1 MDRPTDLTGRTGGDP
16 DEGSDDVVGAF
27 RAALG
32 EGHGSSSGS
41 ETRTTTSGASEQ
53 SRRQAPSSLLAA
65 VERRAARLHRR
76 RQAAALGGA
85 AAAAAVVVF
94 LGSLVL
100 PQLDLSL
107 SGGASGGS
115 AAGSSADSGSGGGP
129 APAAAPSERSGEL
142 QGGGAADGP
151 TATSQSESLPSL
163 ADANVPTLSEASM
176 LTAADLTGAFSVP
189 VRESAPAPESDSRL
203 TLGACV
209 DGDAGSVDAL
219 QLWRV
224 DLTAAPSASAAEPP
238 GVVERVAVVG
248 GPAAAASALEQ
259 VRQAVPGC
267 SGPGLEGTGPTTA
280 LDASAVT
287 PDGGEA
293 LVLASTSGQGSP
305 TLRVYV
311 AIGSELVQLDATSDA
326 SSAQAAY
333 SALVPAVRTA
343 VTRATG
349 GSASFSAPLPS
360 AGAP

>member
-16 DEGSDDVVGAF
+16 DEGSDDVVRAF

-53 SRRQAPSSLLAA
+53 SRPQAPASLLAA

-107 SGGASGGS
+107 SSGASGGS
-115 AAGSSADSGSGGGP
+115 AAGGAAPASGQNGGDSG
-129 APAAAPSERSGEL
+129 AAAPSASSNGINDAPGVVQDGTTSATAESR
-142 QGGGAADGP
+142 AA
-151 TATSQSESLPSL
+151 A
-163 ADANVPTLSEASM
+163 APTLSEASM
-176 LTAADLTGAFSVP
+176 LTAADLAGAFSVP
-189 VRESAPAPESDSRL
+189 VRESAPAPESDPRL

-238 GVVERVAVVG
+238 GVVERVAVIG
-248 GPAAAASALEQ
+248 GPAVAASALEQ
-259 VRQAVPGC
+259 VRQALPGC

-280 LDASAVT
+280 LDATAVT
-287 PDGGEA
+287 PEGGQA

-305 TLRVYV
+305 ALRVYV

-326 SSAQAAY
+326 SSTQAAY
-333 SALVPAVRTA
+333 SALVPAIRTA
-343 VTRATG
+343 VQRATG
-349 GSASFSAPLPS
+349 GAASFTAPLPS

>member
-16 DEGSDDVVGAF
+16 DEGSDDVARAF

-32 EGHGSSSGS
+32 EGHGSSSAS
-41 ETRTTTSGASEQ
+41 ETRTTASGASEQ
-53 SRRQAPSSLLAA
+53 SRRQAPASLLAA

-76 RQAAALGGA
+76 RQAAALVGA

-142 QGGGAADGP
+142 QGGGAAGGP
-151 TATSQSESLPSL
+151 TATSQSESL

-189 VRESAPAPESDSRL
+189 VRESAPAPESDPRL

-267 SGPGLEGTGPTTA
+267 SGPGLEGTGPTAA

-333 SALVPAVRTA
+333 SALVPAVRAA

-360 AGAP
+360 SGAP